1 MAGLARCMVG
11 PMDAPATLEDP
22 REPDEDALVAAIEK
36 TMRRQ
41 LEKDY
46 PPAQTKRDAHPKH
59 TGLLEA
65 VFTVPAGLP
74 AELRV
79 GMFAEARSYKAW
91 VRTSNAS
98 GKPQPDSA
106 PDFRGFAIKVLDVPG
121 DKIEES
127 DEPRNQDFV
136 LLSNP
141 NMPLGTVRLFHDA
154 IVLSTRFSPL
164 LFVGKMLLTGQGHVL
179 KGLAAGKILPSS
191 PLEIRYWSTT
201 PYRFGPDRAV
211 KYSLLPTSG
220 VNTPLPPS
228 PGATYLT
235 DAMEKRLTE
244 RKQEATF
251 DFAVQLRKG
260 DMPLDD
266 SAPRWDETVSPFVK
280 VASLTIPPQL
290 FRTEE
295 RDRLAEALSFSPGHA
310 RVEHRPLAGVNRARM
325 RVYRSNSDFRHQ
337 RSGTPKMS

>member
-1 MAGLARCMVG
+1 MVG
-11 PMDAPATLEDP
+11 HMESSARIEDP
-22 REPDEDALVAAIEK
+22 READEETLVARIEQA
-36 TMRRQ
+36 MRRQ

-46 PPAQTKRDAHPKH
+46 LPDQTKRDAHPKH

-65 VFTVPAGLP
+65 VFTVPPGLP

-79 GMFAEARSYKAW
+79 GMFAEARTYKAW

-98 GKPQPDSA
+98 GKPQSDAA
-106 PDFRGFAIKVLDVPG
+106 PDFRGFAIKVLDVAG
-121 DKIEES
+121 DKIPES

-141 NMPLGTVRLFHDA
+141 SMPLGTVRLFHDA
-154 IVLSTRFSPL
+154 IVLSSRYSPL

-179 KGLAAGKILPSS
+179 KGLAAGKILPPS

-201 PYRFGPDRAV
+201 PYLFGPDRAV

-220 VNTPLPPS
+220 VSSPVPS
-228 PGATYLT
+228 APAAGYLT

-244 RKQEATF
+244 RRQEATF
-251 DFAVQLRKG
+251 DFSVQVRKG
-260 DMPLDD
+260 DMPLHD
-266 SAPRWDETVSPFVK
+266 SAPRWDETVSPFIK
-280 VASLTIPPQL
+280 VATLTIPAQT

-295 RDRLAEALSFSPGHA
+295 RNRLAEVLSFSPAHA
-310 RVEHRPLAGVNRARM
+310 RVEHRPLASVNRARM
-325 RVYRSNSDFRHQ
+325 RVYRANSDFRHQ
-337 RSGTPKMS
+337 RSGTPRFE